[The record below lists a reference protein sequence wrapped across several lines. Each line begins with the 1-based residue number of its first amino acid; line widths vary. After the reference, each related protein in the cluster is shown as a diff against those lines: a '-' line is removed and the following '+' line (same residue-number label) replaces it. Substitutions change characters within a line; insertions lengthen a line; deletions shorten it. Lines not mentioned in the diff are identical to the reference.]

1 MKNKSIGYILLL
13 ALAGALVP
21 RFASTQAPRQKSEAE
36 RFGRVK
42 ADRAPDYLEFSRARA
57 NPKSYDSDSY
67 YAQLLIHRAHVV
79 MLSEQGTLAKKE
91 AAAILDGLAEVQ
103 KMAEG
108 DDTLK
113 TYMATERALIETIG
127 SVGGKMHIGRS
138 RNDLGLTQSRIYY
151 RDQVNRLIEAV
162 IEFQKTLTTK
172 AEENL
177 DTVMPGYTHRK
188 QAQPITLGHYLM
200 AHVEAA
206 GRSAERL
213 EDVYKRMNQNTLGAA
228 ALAGTGWPLDRARTT
243 ELLGFEAISENTQDC
258 VASFDFIAEFASAI
272 AIHMTNLSRLAA
284 DLKVWSSDEWAT
296 IDLDE
301 SYTGTSSIMPQKK
314 NPGIAEAITLS
325 SSECIGEL
333 VTIMSSLTGI
343 EYSNSGERSRLRPY
357 IVELAISSTKVMAG
371 FTSTIRPMK
380 QRMRLLA
387 THGFSTMTE
396 LADTLV
402 RKSNLSFRDA
412 HEIVAHTVLKAIA
425 EGMTADQ
432 ITAEMVQ
439 ESAVEATGQRLNL
452 TDEDILSS
460 IDPVENVKRR
470 NGIGGPAPEAV
481 RRAIE
486 GRRETLRDQEARL
499 KDRLDRLTDAQNK
512 LERAESVIRQS
523 TGDK

>member
-1 MKNKSIGYILLL
+1 MTKTVIVSCLLL
-13 ALAGALVP
+13 ALTGAPGVVRAQTP
-21 RFASTQAPRQKSEAE
+21 SQNSEAE
-36 RFGRVK
+36 RFGRVTV
-42 ADRAPDYLEFSRARA
+42 DRAPDYLEFSRNKA
-57 NPKSYDSDSY
+57 NPKSYDSESY

-79 MLSEQGTLAKKE
+79 MLAEQNTLTKEE
-91 AAAILDGLAEVQ
+91 AAAILEGLAKIER
-103 KMAEG
+103 MAEG

-113 TYMATERALIETIG
+113 SYMATERALIKSIG

-151 RDQVNRLIEAV
+151 RDQVNRLIDAI
-162 IEFQKTLTTK
+162 IEFQRALTNK

-228 ALAGTGWPLDRARTT
+228 ALAGTGWPVDRARTT
-243 ELLGFEAISENTQDC
+243 ELLGFESISENTQDC

-272 AIHMTNLSRLAA
+272 TIHMTNLSRLAA

-387 THGFSTMTE
+387 TQGFSTMTE
-396 LADTLV
+396 LADTIV
-402 RKSNLSFRDA
+402 RKSDVSFREA

-425 EGMTADQ
+425 GGMTANQ

-439 ESAVEATGQRLNL
+439 ESAVEAMGQRLNL

-470 NGIGGPAPEAV
+470 NVVGGPAPDAV
-481 RRAIE
+481 QRAIE
-486 GRRETLRDQEARL
+486 SRRETIRGQETRL
-499 KDRLDRLTDAQNK
+499 KDRLDHLKNAQEK
-512 LERAESVIRQS
+512 LEQAETAIKQS
-523 TGDK
+523 TGDE

>member
-1 MKNKSIGYILLL
+1 MKKTSIAYVLLL
-13 ALAGALVP
+13 GLTGALIP
-21 RFASTQAPRQKSEAE
+21 RVVRAQTSSQRSEAE
-36 RFGRVK
+36 RFGRVTV
-42 ADRAPDYLEFSRARA
+42 DRAPEYLEFSHNRA
-57 NPKSYDSDSY
+57 NPKPYESESY

-79 MLSEQGTLAKKE
+79 MLTEQNILTKAE
-91 AAAILDGLAEVQ
+91 AAAILGGLAEVE
-103 KMAEG
+103 KMAEENE
-108 DDTLK
+108 TLK
-113 TYMATERALIETIG
+113 SYMATERALIESIG
-127 SVGGKMHIGRS
+127 SLGGKMHIGRS

-151 RDQVNRLIEAV
+151 RDRVNRLIEAV
-162 IEFQKTLTTK
+162 IEFQKTLTNK

-228 ALAGTGWPLDRARTT
+228 ALAGTGWPLDRSRTT
-243 ELLGFEAISENTQDC
+243 ELLGFESTSENTQDC

-314 NPGIAEAITLS
+314 NPGVAEEVTLS

-343 EYSNSGERSRLRPY
+343 EYSNSGERARLRPY
-357 IVELAISSTKVMAG
+357 IVELAIGSTKVMAG
-371 FTSTIRPMK
+371 FTATVRPMK

-387 THGFSTMTE
+387 TNGFSTMTE

-402 RKSNLSFRDA
+402 RNSNISFREA

-439 ESAVEATGQRLNL
+439 ESAVEAMGRRLNL

-460 IDPVENVKRR
+460 IDPIENVKRR
-470 NGIGGPAPEAV
+470 NVIGGPAPEAV
-481 RRAIE
+481 QKAIE
-486 GRRETLRDQEARL
+486 GRREKIRDQEVRL
-499 KDRLDRLTDAQNK
+499 KDRLDNLNNAQKK
-512 LERAESVIRQS
+512 LERAETAIKQS
-523 TGDK
+523 TGN